1 MYNNKFLNVVKN
13 KIRER
18 KKLAEDIAE
27 KNLNTALSNTEFK
40 ELYRKERELIS
51 VLAKKMAFGE
61 KVDMSELNDIKEK
74 EKTALEK
81 IKLSLEDLKPKY
93 ACNICNDTGIYENN
107 FCECVKAEMSKN
119 LLEKTG
125 YKKDLQSFEKSNFD
139 LFDKETKDDTIMFYD
154 KMKQWCNKDSKIK
167 NILICGATGI
177 GKTYLLECMTNE
189 LISNNKYAIMTT
201 AFNLNQNFLK
211 YHTTFNESKIEFLE
225 PYLDCDVLLIDD
237 LGTEPILNN
246 VTLDYLYLVINQ
258 RNIENKAIVISTN
271 LDIEELMQR
280 YGERITSRLINKQ
293 TSIAYKMQNSDLRLK
308 KCNK

>member
-18 KKLAEDIAE
+18 KKIAEDLAD
-27 KNLNTALSNTEFK
+27 KNLNTALSSPEFK
-40 ELYRKERELIS
+40 ELYKKERELTS

-74 EKTALEK
+74 QKSALA
-81 IKLSLEDLKPKY
+81 KLSLNLEDLKPKY
-93 ACNICNDTGIYENN
+93 SCSICNDTGIYENN

-211 YHTTFNESKIEFLE
+211 YHTTFNESKIEYLE

-237 LGTEPILNN
+237 LGTEPLLNN

-280 YGERITSRLINKQ
+280 YGERIISRVINKQ
-293 TSIAYKMQNSDLRLK
+293 TSIAYKMKNSDLRLK

>member
-18 KKLAEDIAE
+18 KKIAEDIAD
-27 KNLNTALSNTEFK
+27 KNLNTALSSPEFK
-40 ELYRKERELIS
+40 ELYKKERELTS

-61 KVDMSELNDIKEK
+61 KVDMSELSDIKEK
-74 EKTALEK
+74 QKSALA
-81 IKLSLEDLKPKY
+81 KLSLNLEDLKPKY
-93 ACNICNDTGIYENN
+93 TCDICNDTGIYENN

-211 YHTTFNESKIEFLE
+211 YHTTFNESKIEYLE

-237 LGTEPILNN
+237 LGTEPLLNN

-293 TSIAYKMQNSDLRLK
+293 TSISYKIKDNDLRLE

>member
-1 MYNNKFLNVVKN
+1 M
-13 KIRER
+13 
-18 KKLAEDIAE
+18 
-27 KNLNTALSNTEFK
+27 
-40 ELYRKERELIS
+40 
-51 VLAKKMAFGE
+51 
-61 KVDMSELNDIKEK
+61 
-74 EKTALEK
+74 
-81 IKLSLEDLKPKY
+81 
-93 ACNICNDTGIYENN
+93 
-107 FCECVKAEMSKN
+107 
-119 LLEKTG
+119 
-125 YKKDLQSFEKSNFD
+125 
-139 LFDKETKDDTIMFYD
+139 
-154 KMKQWCNKDSKIK
+154 
-167 NILICGATGI
+167 ICGATGI

-211 YHTTFNESKIEFLE
+211 YHTTFNESKIEYLE

-237 LGTEPILNN
+237 LGTEPLLNN

-293 TSIAYKMQNSDLRLK
+293 TSISFKIKDNDLRLK

>member
-1 MYNNKFLNVVKN
+1 MYNNKFLNIVKN

-18 KKLAEDIAE
+18 KKIAEDIAD
-27 KNLNTALSNTEFK
+27 KNLNTALSSPEFK
-40 ELYRKERELIS
+40 ELYKKERELTS

-61 KVDMSELNDIKEK
+61 KVDMSELSDIKEK
-74 EKTALEK
+74 QKSALA
-81 IKLSLEDLKPKY
+81 KLSLNLEDLKPKY
-93 ACNICNDTGIYENN
+93 SCSICNDTGIYENN

-211 YHTTFNESKIEFLE
+211 YHTTFNESKIEYLE

-237 LGTEPILNN
+237 LGTEPLLNN

-293 TSIAYKMQNSDLRLK
+293 TSISYKIKDNDLRLE